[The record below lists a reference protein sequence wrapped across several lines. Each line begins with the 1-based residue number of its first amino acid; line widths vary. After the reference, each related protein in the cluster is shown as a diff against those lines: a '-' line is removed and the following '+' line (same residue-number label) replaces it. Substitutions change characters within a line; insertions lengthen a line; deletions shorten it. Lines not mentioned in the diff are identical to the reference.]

1 MGKMMTYLV
10 FSVTDALLSKNKS
23 FHSLR
28 GTCSLLFSW
37 DKSLQPL
44 FGYSILGGG
53 VLEHTALLWRDGCSR
68 TAFRNSWGQNI

>member
-23 FHSLR
+23 FHSQRNMLFTFFL
-28 GTCSLLFSW
+28 GQEPSTSLWLFH
-37 DKSLQPL
+37 
-44 FGYSILGGG
+44 FGGG